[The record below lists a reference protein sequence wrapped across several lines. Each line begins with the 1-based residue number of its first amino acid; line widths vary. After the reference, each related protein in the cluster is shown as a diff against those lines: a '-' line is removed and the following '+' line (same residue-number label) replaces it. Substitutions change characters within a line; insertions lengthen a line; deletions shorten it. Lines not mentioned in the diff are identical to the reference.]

1 MVGQKPA
8 QLRISHL
15 GETGAG
21 EHYDVQMSQLPAV
34 MPKAVSDYALYSVA
48 AYRPGNLFARDRH
61 AEACTTQAIGAGKNA
76 YFLAAESQRLC
87 EYPLELSRPGEP
99 EETGKTRSRGGG
111 GPRVVTQA
119 LSLLRPL
126 ARRFLMIRR
135 PAFVAMR
142 ARNP

>member
-8 QLRISHL
+8 QFHISHL

-21 EHYDVQMSQLPAV
+21 EHYDVQMSQLATV
-34 MPKAVSDYALYSVA
+34 MPKAVSDYPLYSVA
-48 AYRPGNLFARDRH
+48 AYRLGNLFARDRH
-61 AEACTTQAIGAGKNA
+61 AEASTTQSIGAGENA
-76 YFLAAESQRLC
+76 YLLAAEPQRLR
-87 EYPLELSRPGEP
+87 EYPLEISRPGEP
-99 EETGKTRSRGGG
+99 GETGKPRSWGEG